1 MLILQ
6 ANSVREYC
14 CFFNDENKSKRSL
27 RSKCETAKR
36 KTIQNNVPAFGVLL

>member
-14 CFFNDENKSKRSL
+14 FFIDENKSKRSL

>member
-14 CFFNDENKSKRSL
+14 CFFTDENKSKR
-27 RSKCETAKR
+27 KCETAKR